1 MEIKWIWVVIA
12 AVCIFSLGYVCNRGK
27 EPIIKP
33 DNNKQVETLL
43 QVVNDLKKQVTE
55 LETKKEVI
63 TNNYHHKLT
72 VIEKSTDA
80 QLDTIYQLDT
90 MSKHEI
96 AAYIEKATYFE
107 ALYKTQTG
115 IDSIRQIAINNQD
128 KVIEVLQSEN
138 AYLKTENT
146 KIKTRV
152 LRLRNWFV
160 GVATTLG
167 IIAILK

>member
-1 MEIKWIWVVIA
+1 MGGVIFWA
-12 AVCIFSLGYVCNRGK
+12 LKGCSRGENK
-27 EPIIKP
+27 IIIQAN
-33 DNNKQVETLL
+33 NNKQGESLL
-43 QVVNDLKKQVTE
+43 QEIKNLSKKVTE

-63 TNNYHHKLT
+63 ANNYHHKLT
-72 VIEKSTDA
+72 VIEKATDG

-107 ALYKTQTG
+107 ALYKTQIG

-128 KVIEVLQSEN
+128 EVIEVLQNEN
-138 AYLKTENT
+138 KKLTAENT

-167 IIAILK
+167 IIAALK